1 MNSCDI
7 VSLVT
12 ATSCAIAKCVSEE
25 DIPIIASIF
34 GQIAS
39 TLATI
44 TVIEKANNPQE
55 PIPSLPDIIP
65 ETDILETTNNNI

>member
-1 MNSCDI
+1 MNACEL

-12 ATSCAIAKCVSEE
+12 ATSCAIAKCVPKE
-25 DIPIIASIF
+25 DLPLITAVF

-44 TVIEKANNPQE
+44 TVQE
-55 PIPSLPDIIP
+55 EVLEAINTPPNVTPGSEVIITTSL
-65 ETDILETTNNNI
+65 N